1 MNIYCRKC
9 GGKNE
14 YSLQKPSFCG
24 GCGESFNAAGPP
36 TKRKIVTEDEYDNK
50 EDSETTARET
60 TFNSS
65 STGMTKIEFEVEGG
79 PTSIKAGEIFS
90 RLRQEENEQG

>member
-50 EDSETTARET
+50 EDSETD
-60 TFNSS
+60 
-65 STGMTKIEFEVEGG
+65 
-79 PTSIKAGEIFS
+79 
-90 RLRQEENEQG
+90 